1 MKSLLKECSDVLI
14 LNIGTVTFVS
24 LANIEVLLKIT
35 LLLLTIIYTV
45 DKWIYQRKNR

>member
-14 LNIGTVTFVS
+14 LNLGTVTFVS
-24 LANIEVLLKIT
+24 LADIEVLLKII

-45 DKWIYQRKNR
+45 DKWIYKRKNR